1 MFGRELTEQ
10 VRADSRLTDKM
21 TPLLVE
27 KCISAV
33 EANGEPPLE
42 HFTNSS

>member
-10 VRADSRLTDKM
+10 VRADSRVSDKM

-27 KCISAV
+27 KCIEAV
-33 EANGEPPLE
+33 EANGEPISE
-42 HFTNSS
+42 HSTISP

>member
-27 KCISAV
+27 KCITAV
-33 EANGEPPLE
+33 EATGEPPSE
-42 HFTNSS
+42 HLK